1 MKMHAAITLLCAG
14 SLAVSCSAPQ
24 APPPSATNAQPA
36 PASASAAPAKPKA
49 SPKAS
54 DESVTIAFNNDSA
67 ALSSDARGRLDG
79 AARLYRQAGPEVMIV
94 SGHTDKTGDEYK
106 NILLSARRAE
116 TVKHALVDRGVPA
129 DKLQIVAVGEA
140 EPVPGI
146 PPDRAAVITW
156 R

>member
-24 APPPSATNAQPA
+24 APPPSATNAQLA
-36 PASASAAPAKPKA
+36 PTSASTAPAK
-49 SPKAS
+49 PKAS

-67 ALSSDARGRLDG
+67 ALSSDARGQLDG

-94 SGHTDKTGDEYK
+94 SGHTDKTGDEYR